1 MDCGSDYIKMCEK
14 AKEIQ
19 KLWNPT
25 DGDFC
30 WHDNGGDDYL
40 GSWEFPATTAVVHMA
55 VGNSKNYWHSWLW
68 LPTQDQL
75 QAMVVVGSH
84 PLPIANLGWRFQTFF
99 NEQYSELNQ
108 ATPTA
113 VFPSFEQLW
122 LAFVCKEL
130 YQKSWD
136 GSDWIES

>member
-1 MDCGSDYIKMCEK
+1 MD
-14 AKEIQ
+14 
-19 KLWNPT
+19 
-25 DGDFC
+25 
-30 WHDNGGDDYL
+30 
-40 GSWEFPATTAVVHMA
+40 
-55 VGNSKNYWHSWLW
+55 NSKEFQMMLNKAIISEPLIFADFDR
-68 LPTQDQL
+68 TKNVQDQL
-75 QAMVVVGSH
+75 QEMVVVGSH
-84 PLPIANLGWRFQTFF
+84 PMPITNLGWRFQTFF

-113 VFPSFEQLW
+113 LFPSFEQLW